1 MSKRNVR
8 ILINEPIDLKSYFQN
23 PALINQVIC
32 FHLQLH
38 YQKLTRYLKT
48 GRDSQLHFN
57 CGANLIGFNKELD
70 ANIKEIRLMGFA
82 YDLISYFQI
91 YNI

>member
-23 PALINQVIC
+23 LALINQVIC

-57 CGANLIGFNKELD
+57 CGANLLGFNKELD

-91 YNI
+91 YDI